1 MGLITKFD
9 GVSGFSK
16 SGFFVILPTISKIV
30 RCLGKNLIINLNFL
44 GGNIM
49 TDSRNDQFPLIKRNV
64 ISSEIAEL
72 ITKKIL
78 RGELAPG
85 DKLPTEIEFTQQLG
99 VGRNSLREA
108 IKMLTFIGIL
118 EIHRGEGTFVAK
130 KLSSP
135 IINPL
140 LMNLVYEEKTAEELI
155 ELRLLLDISVIPT
168 ILKNLTEEGLK
179 QLEVAND
186 AMLAESQKSDYDK
199 ERLLS
204 LDINFHKVYHGLTKN
219 RLLVK
224 IYEAIYML
232 FYSSVQESLTSDTM
246 HAYETHKELIEALR
260 IRDATL
266 VEANLHSSLSSW
278 ENVLKKKE
286 QTQGNSQ

>member
-1 MGLITKFD
+1 ME
-9 GVSGFSK
+9 SSH
-16 SGFFVILPTISKIV
+16 
-30 RCLGKNLIINLNFL
+30 
-44 GGNIM
+44 
-49 TDSRNDQFPLIKRNV
+49 NDQFPLIKRNV
-64 ISSEIAEL
+64 ISTDIAEL
-72 ITKKIL
+72 ITKRIL
-78 RGELAPG
+78 EGELHPG
-85 DKLPTEIEFTQQLG
+85 DKLLTEVEFTQQLG

-118 EIHRGEGTFVAK
+118 EIRRGEGTFVAK

-140 LMNLVYEEKTAEELI
+140 LMNLVYEEKTAKELI

-168 ILKNLTEEGLK
+168 ILDNLTEEGLA
-179 QLEVAND
+179 QLEEAND
-186 AMLAESQKSDYDK
+186 KMLAESQKPDYDK
-199 ERLLS
+199 DLLSS

-232 FYSSVQESLTSDTM
+232 FFSSVKESLTQDTQ
-246 HAYETHKELIEALR
+246 HAYETHKDLIEAIRKKDPALIEKNLR
-260 IRDATL
+260 D
-266 VEANLHSSLSSW
+266 SLSSW

-286 QTQGNSQ
+286 QSEGEPK